1 VPDRNI
7 ATTLDAGTVLSDKY
21 VVEAKL
27 GGGGMGQVFRARQRP
42 IDRTVAIKLLHPK
55 YVADAEVQERF
66 LREAQTASQLTHPNT
81 ITIYDFGRAGDDL
94 YFIAMEYVDGQPL
107 ADLIREHGTLPLD
120 RAGPILIQI
129 AQSLGEAHRKGI
141 IHRDLKPDNVMIST
155 GADGNDQAKVLDFG
169 IAKLTDQNV
178 GLTQTGSVFGT
189 PGYMS
194 PEQARGDEVD
204 SSADF
209 YALTCT
215 LYECLT
221 GELPYKGSSALETMM
236 KHQSDDIPTLG
247 PEFPNELNQFLARGM
262 AKDPRQR
269 LRAADDYIAAFM
281 GCFVDR
287 DPSNRPD
294 SDPDISSSFSTPPGP
309 GRPVESS
316 EFNQNPSAQP
326 RDSDNSGSKTR
337 SSQIPNVVGDQPTRE
352 ADSLEQSAPDDLA
365 FETTGKQH
373 ETPSP
378 ASDRD
383 SDSVAGES
391 YTSSPPNDTGP
402 AQNKTPEQTDPTDSN
417 TAASRVSDSHPSD
430 ESDSAETNLTTTA
443 PALLVLGVAALLG
456 VGFAVGSVLSTDS
469 PESDEI
475 AAPSSDDDNA
485 NPSAKSTASIE
496 ITSEPE
502 GAIVSIDGRQLGT
515 TPLETSLDTDEP
527 FDVELNK
534 PGYETESLDDI
545 KPADYVSDPVFVDL
559 DRKTLQLQVTSP
571 VDGATLTVN
580 GTSFGK
586 FPADRTRTIDVPW
599 PDESLFL
606 RLDPPGFE
614 PFIDNIPAANLENP
628 VELQPSRADL
638 VKKQQ

>member
-1 VPDRNI
+1 
-7 ATTLDAGTVLSDKY
+7 
-21 VVEAKL
+21 
-27 GGGGMGQVFRARQRP
+27 MGQVFRARQRP

-247 PEFPNELNQFLARGM
+247 PEFPDELDQFFERGM

-269 LRAADDYIAAFM
+269 LRTADDYIAAFM

-287 DPSNRPD
+287 EPSEQPD
-294 SDPDISSSFSTPPGP
+294 SDPDISSSFSTPSGP

-316 EFNQNPSAQP
+316 EFNQDFTPQS
-326 RDSDNSGSKTR
+326 RDSDISASKTR
-337 SSQIPNVVGDQPTRE
+337 SSQIPNVVGDEPTRE
-352 ADSLEQSAPDDLA
+352 ADSLEQSARDNLA
-365 FETTGKQH
+365 YETTGKQQT
-373 ETPSP
+373 TPSP
-378 ASDRD
+378 AQDPD
-383 SDSVAGES
+383 NDSVAGES
-391 YTSSPPNDTGP
+391 YTSSPPNDPG
-402 AQNKTPEQTDPTDSN
+402 PEQSEPPQQRDPTDAN
-417 TAASRVSDSHPSD
+417 TAPTRASDSHTSD
-430 ESDSAETNLTTTA
+430 QSQGDQPNLTTTA

-456 VGFAVGSVLSTDS
+456 VGFAVGSVLSTGS
-469 PESDEI
+469 PENGET
-475 AAPSSDDDNA
+475 AASSSDDDNA
-485 NPSAKSTASIE
+485 NPSANSTTPIE

-515 TPLETSLDTDEP
+515 TPVEASLEADES
-527 FDVELNK
+527 FDIKLNK
-534 PGYETESLDDI
+534 PGYESASIDNVQPT
-545 KPADYVSDPVFVDL
+545 DYASAPVFLDL

-599 PDESLFL
+599 PDESLSL

-614 PFIDNIPAANLENP
+614 PFVDNIPAADLENP
-628 VELQPSRADL
+628 IELQPSRADL

>member
-1 VPDRNI
+1 MPNRNI
-7 ATTLDAGTVLSDKY
+7 ATTLNPGTVLSDKY
-21 VVEAKL
+21 VIESKL

-66 LREAQTASQLTHPNT
+66 LREAQTASQLAHPNT

-94 YFIAMEYVDGQPL
+94 YFIAMEFVEGEPL

-120 RAGPILIQI
+120 RAGPIVLQI
-129 AQSLGEAHRKGI
+129 AQSLGEAHRKSI

-247 PEFPNELNQFLARGM
+247 PDFPDELNQFLKRGM
-262 AKDPRQR
+262 AKNPRHR
-269 LRAADDYIAAFM
+269 LRSADDYIAAFM

-287 DPSNRPD
+287 QDSSQPD
-294 SDPDISSSFSTPPGP
+294 RDPDISSSFSTPSGP

-316 EFNQNPSAQP
+316 EFQQDPTPLPDDSTPP
-326 RDSDNSGSKTR
+326 RSKTR
-337 SSQIPNVVGDQPTRE
+337 SSQLPNVVDDQPTRE

-365 FETTGKQH
+365 FETTNKQKD
-373 ETPSP
+373 TPSP

-383 SDSVAGES
+383 SNSTSGTS
-391 YTSSPPNDTGP
+391 HTSSPPERE
-402 AQNKTPEQTDPTDSN
+402 TPDPNNSAGSASTSPSSSDSRAIDESQTDKP
-417 TAASRVSDSHPSD
+417 
-430 ESDSAETNLTTTA
+430 NLTTTA

-456 VGFAVGSVLSTDS
+456 VGFAVGSVLSSDS

-475 AAPSSDDDNA
+475 ASSNSGDDEATPPAD
-485 NPSAKSTASIE
+485 STTSIK

-515 TPLETSLDTDEP
+515 TPVETSLDNDEP
-527 FDVELNK
+527 FDVELSK
-534 PGYETESLDDI
+534 PGYETKSLDGID
-545 KPADYVSDPVFVDL
+545 PAEYATAPVFVDL
-559 DRKTLQLQVTSP
+559 TRKTLQIQVTSP

-599 PDESLFL
+599 PKETLSLQ
-606 RLDPPGFE
+606 LDPPGFE
-614 PFIDNIPAANLENP
+614 AFVNNIPTADLESP
-628 VELQPSRADL
+628 VEVQPSRADL
-638 VKKQQ
+638 VKEEQ